1 MKKPRPKI
9 KAIIYAEDKL
19 KFITQKL
26 ENLLYLNLE
35 KKSISGDSSD
45 KLVPFVTKWLQRWHS
60 MNWVDF
66 YW

>member
-1 MKKPRPKI
+1 LKKPRPKI
-9 KAIIYAEDKL
+9 KATIYVEDKL

-45 KLVPFVTKWLQRWHS
+45 KLVPFVTKWLQS
-60 MNWVDF
+60 GTV
-66 YW
+66 